1 MGKKLKS
8 GQKNIL
14 VVDDDMSVR
23 TTFSSVLRQE
33 GYRVTAVKNGYEA
46 IKAID
51 EESFDLA
58 LVDLGMPGM
67 DGIEVLEKDKDSF
80 DLALVD
86 LGMPGMDGIEV
97 LEKIKTR
104 RPQTR
109 VIIFTGYGSI
119 TTAVEAMRKG
129 ATDYLNKPFSP
140 EELKAGVKKALENGR
155 D

>member
-67 DGIEVLEKDKDSF
+67 DGIR
-80 DLALVD
+80 
-86 LGMPGMDGIEV
+86 V
-97 LEKIKTR
+97 LEKIKRR

-155 D
+155 DY

>member
-58 LVDLGMPGM
+58 LVDLR
-67 DGIEVLEKDKDSF
+67 
-80 DLALVD
+80 
-86 LGMPGMDGIEV
+86 MPGMDGIEV

-140 EELKAGVKKALENGR
+140 HELKAGVKKALENGR

>member
-51 EESFDLA
+51 EE
-58 LVDLGMPGM
+58 
-67 DGIEVLEKDKDSF
+67 SF

>member
-1 MGKKLKS
+1 MSKKLKS
-8 GQKNIL
+8 DQKNIL

-23 TTFSSVLRQE
+23 TTFLSVLRKE

-58 LVDLGMPGM
+58 LVDLRM
-67 DGIEVLEKDKDSF
+67 S
-80 DLALVD
+80 
-86 LGMPGMDGIEV
+86 GMDGIEV

-129 ATDYLNKPFSP
+129 AADYLNKPFSP
-140 EELKAGVKKALENGR
+140 DELKLSVKKALETLETNKSR
-155 D
+155 I

>member
-1 MGKKLKS
+1 MEAHKTGKKLKS

-67 DGIEVLEKDKDSF
+67 DGIEVLEK
-80 DLALVD
+80 
-86 LGMPGMDGIEV
+86 
-97 LEKIKTR
+97 IKTR

-140 EELKAGVKKALENGR
+140 EELKAGVKKGLENGR

>member
-1 MGKKLKS
+1 MEAHKTGKKLKS

-46 IKAID
+46 IKAI
-51 EESFDLA
+51 
-58 LVDLGMPGM
+58 
-67 DGIEVLEKDKDSF
+67 DKDSF

-140 EELKAGVKKALENGR
+140 HELKAGVKKALENGR

>member
-1 MGKKLKS
+1 METHKTEKKLKS
-8 GQKNIL
+8 ERENIL

-23 TTFSSVLRQE
+23 IIFSSVLRQE

-46 IKAID
+46 IKAMD

-58 LVDLGMPGM
+58 LVDLRMPG
-67 DGIEVLEKDKDSF
+67 L
-80 DLALVD
+80 
-86 LGMPGMDGIEV
+86 DGIEV
-97 LEKIKTR
+97 LEKIKGR

-119 TTAVEAMRKG
+119 ITAVEAMKRG

-140 EELKAGVKKALENGR
+140 NELKAGVKKALEDGR

>member
-67 DGIEVLEKDKDSF
+67 DGIEVLEK
-80 DLALVD
+80 
-86 LGMPGMDGIEV
+86 
-97 LEKIKTR
+97 IKSR
-104 RPQTR
+104 RPETR

-140 EELKAGVKKALENGR
+140 EELKAGVKKGLENGR

>member
-67 DGIEVLEKDKDSF
+67 DGIEVLEK
-80 DLALVD
+80 
-86 LGMPGMDGIEV
+86 
-97 LEKIKTR
+97 IKTR

-140 EELKAGVKKALENGR
+140 HELKVGVKKGLENGR

>member
-1 MGKKLKS
+1 MEAHKTGKKLKS

-14 VVDDDMSVR
+14 VVDDDKSVR
-23 TTFSSVLRQE
+23 STFSSVLRQE

-51 EESFDLA
+51 EE
-58 LVDLGMPGM
+58 
-67 DGIEVLEKDKDSF
+67 SF

>member
-1 MGKKLKS
+1 MEAHKTGKKLKS

-23 TTFSSVLRQE
+23 ATFSSVLRKE

-46 IKAID
+46 IKAIA

-58 LVDLGMPGM
+58 LVDLR
-67 DGIEVLEKDKDSF
+67 
-80 DLALVD
+80 
-86 LGMPGMDGIEV
+86 MPGMDGIEV

-140 EELKAGVKKALENGR
+140 HELKAGVKKALENGR
-155 D
+155 E

>member
-1 MGKKLKS
+1 MEAHKTGKKLKS

-58 LVDLGMPGM
+58 LVDLR
-67 DGIEVLEKDKDSF
+67 
-80 DLALVD
+80 
-86 LGMPGMDGIEV
+86 MPGMDGIEV
-97 LEKIKTR
+97 LEKIKSR

-129 ATDYLNKPFSP
+129 ATDYLNKPFFP
-140 EELKAGVKKALENGR
+140 HELKAGVKKALENGR